1 MPATAK
7 ARSAIAGALRW
18 GLSFGIG
25 SALLVKEK
33 TEEFVSEAVDRG
45 QTAQQEGKTLV
56 RQMRPVKPKRRQKQ
70 SADPLETRINISLD
84 RLNIPTEK
92 EIRELNQQVTELS
105 ARIDELQPRIQSE

>member
-1 MPATAK
+1 MPVTAK

-45 QTAQQEGKTLV
+45 QKAQQEGKTLV
-56 RQMRPVKPKRRQKQ
+56 RQMRPVKPERKQKQ
-70 SADPLETRINISLD
+70 SVDPLEARINVTLD
-84 RLNIPTEK
+84 RLNIPTET
-92 EIRELNQQVTELS
+92 EILELNHQVTELS
-105 ARIDELQPRIQSE
+105 ARIDELQSPAQSE

>member
-1 MPATAK
+1 MPVTAK

-45 QTAQQEGKTLV
+45 QKAQQEGKTLV
-56 RQMRPVKPKRRQKQ
+56 RQMRQRHARPPEHPDRNGDPGTE
-70 SADPLETRINISLD
+70 SASHRALCTH
-84 RLNIPTEK
+84 
-92 EIRELNQQVTELS
+92 
-105 ARIDELQPRIQSE
+105 